1 MNLKSE
7 FLDAMSKLISSV
19 HIVTTDGSFGKAGA
33 TVSSVTSVS
42 VDSNSPIILCCLH
55 KDSTAAPLIIKN
67 ECFCINTLKNNQK
80 EVADVFSTRVSD
92 NTDSKF
98 QVSIFESLTTGA
110 PVLSD
115 CLISLD
121 CRLLSSE
128 LIGTHHILIGEVQNL
143 KTQPGLPLLYG
154 NRGYVS

>member
-19 HIVTTDGSFGKAGA
+19 HIVTTDGDFGKAGA
-33 TVSSVTSVS
+33 TVSSVTSVC

-80 EVADVFSTRVSD
+80 
-92 NTDSKF
+92 KL
-98 QVSIFESLTTGA
+98 QIFFLLAGA
-110 PVLSD
+110 
-115 CLISLD
+115 I
-121 CRLLSSE
+121 
-128 LIGTHHILIGEVQNL
+128 ILI
-143 KTQPGLPLLYG
+143 
-154 NRGYVS
+154 VSFKCQYSKV